1 MKLILVRHGQ
11 SEWNQLNQFTGWE
24 DVGLTEKGINEA
36 KSAGHKL
43 KEAGID
49 FDLAYTSRLKRAIKT
64 LYYILDET
72 DRLWVDVTKTWRL
85 NERHYGALQGLNKKE
100 TAEKYGDEQVHIW
113 RRSYDVCPP
122 AMAADQAA
130 KFLVD
135 PRYAN
140 LVKDRIPLTENL
152 KITLERVMPFY
163 EDHIVPALLDDKN
176 VLVAAHG
183 NSLRALI
190 KKIEGIA
197 DDEITSLEIATGVPI
212 VYEFDADLKVIDKK
226 ILDA

>member
-122 AMAADQAA
+122 AMSADQAA
-130 KFLVD
+130 KFLID

-140 LVKDRIPLTENL
+140 LAKDRIPLTENL

-163 EDHIVPALLDDKN
+163 EDYIVPALLDDKN

-197 DDEITSLEIATGVPI
+197 DDEITSLEIATGIPI
-212 VYEFDADLKVIDKK
+212 VYEFDTDLKVIDKK

>member
-122 AMAADQAA
+122 AMSADQAA

-140 LVKDRIPLTENL
+140 LAKDRIPLTENL

-163 EDHIVPALLDDKN
+163 EDYIVPALLDDKN

-212 VYEFDADLKVIDKK
+212 VYEFDTDLKVIDKK

>member
-24 DVGLTEKGINEA
+24 DVGLTEKGIHEA

-122 AMAADQAA
+122 TMAADQAA

-140 LVKDRIPLTENL
+140 LAKDRIPLTENL

-163 EDHIVPALLDDKN
+163 EDYIVPALLDNKN

>member
-140 LVKDRIPLTENL
+140 LAKDRIPLTENL

-163 EDHIVPALLDDKN
+163 EDYIVPALLDDKN

-197 DDEITSLEIATGVPI
+197 DDEITSLEIATGIPI
-212 VYEFDADLKVIDKK
+212 VYEFDTDLKVIDKK

>member
-122 AMAADQAA
+122 AMAADQAS

-140 LVKDRIPLTENL
+140 LAKDRIPLTENL

-212 VYEFDADLKVIDKK
+212 VYEFDTDLKVIDKK

>member
-122 AMAADQAA
+122 AMAADQAS

-140 LVKDRIPLTENL
+140 LAKDRIPLTENL

-163 EDHIVPALLDDKN
+163 EDYIVPALLDDKN

-212 VYEFDADLKVIDKK
+212 VYEFDADLKVVDKK

>member
-122 AMAADQAA
+122 AMSADQAA

-140 LVKDRIPLTENL
+140 LAKDRIPLTENL

-163 EDHIVPALLDDKN
+163 EDYIVPALLDDKN

-197 DDEITSLEIATGVPI
+197 DDEITSLEIATGIPI
-212 VYEFDADLKVIDKK
+212 VYEFDTDLKVIDKK

>member
-1 MKLILVRHGQ
+1 
-11 SEWNQLNQFTGWE
+11 
-24 DVGLTEKGINEA
+24 
-36 KSAGHKL
+36 
-43 KEAGID
+43 
-49 FDLAYTSRLKRAIKT
+49 
-64 LYYILDET
+64 
-72 DRLWVDVTKTWRL
+72 
-85 NERHYGALQGLNKKE
+85 
-100 TAEKYGDEQVHIW
+100 
-113 RRSYDVCPP
+113 
-122 AMAADQAA
+122 MAADQAA

-140 LVKDRIPLTENL
+140 LAKDRIPLTENL

-163 EDHIVPALLDDKN
+163 EDYIVPALLDDKN

-212 VYEFDADLKVIDKK
+212 VYEFDADLKVVDKK

>member
-140 LVKDRIPLTENL
+140 LAKDRIPLTENL

-163 EDHIVPALLDDKN
+163 EDYIVPALLDDKN

-212 VYEFDADLKVIDKK
+212 VYEFDTDLKVIDKK

>member
-140 LVKDRIPLTENL
+140 LAKDRIPLTENL

-212 VYEFDADLKVIDKK
+212 VYEFDTDLKVIDKK

>member
-43 KEAGID
+43 KDAGID

-140 LVKDRIPLTENL
+140 LAKDRIPLTENL

-212 VYEFDADLKVIDKK
+212 VYEFDADLKVVDKK

>member
-122 AMAADQAA
+122 AMSADQAA
-130 KFLVD
+130 KFLID

-140 LVKDRIPLTENL
+140 LAKDRIPLTENL

-212 VYEFDADLKVIDKK
+212 VYEFDTDLKVIDKK

>member
-122 AMAADQAA
+122 AMSADQAA
-130 KFLVD
+130 KFLID

-140 LVKDRIPLTENL
+140 LAKDRIPLTENL

-197 DDEITSLEIATGVPI
+197 DDEITSLEIATGIPI
-212 VYEFDADLKVIDKK
+212 VYEFDTDLKVIDKK

>member
-43 KEAGID
+43 KEASID

-140 LVKDRIPLTENL
+140 LAKDRIPLTENL

-163 EDHIVPALLDDKN
+163 EDYIVPALLDDKN

-212 VYEFDADLKVIDKK
+212 VYEFDTDLKVIDKK

>member
-122 AMAADQAA
+122 AMSADQAA

-140 LVKDRIPLTENL
+140 LAKDRIPLTENL

-212 VYEFDADLKVIDKK
+212 VYEFDTDLKVIDKK

>member
-122 AMAADQAA
+122 AMSADQAA
-130 KFLVD
+130 KFLID

-140 LVKDRIPLTENL
+140 LAKDRIPLTENL

-163 EDHIVPALLDDKN
+163 EDYIVPALLDDKN

-212 VYEFDADLKVIDKK
+212 VYEFDTDLKVIDKK

>member
-49 FDLAYTSRLKRAIKT
+49 FDLAYTSRLIRAIKT

-122 AMAADQAA
+122 AMSADQAA
-130 KFLVD
+130 KFLID

-140 LVKDRIPLTENL
+140 LAKDRIPLTENL

-163 EDHIVPALLDDKN
+163 EDYIVPALLDDKN

-197 DDEITSLEIATGVPI
+197 DDEITSLEIATGIPI
-212 VYEFDADLKVIDKK
+212 VYEFDTDLKVIDKK

>member
-100 TAEKYGDEQVHIW
+100 TAEKYGDEQVDIW

-122 AMAADQAA
+122 AMAADQAS

-140 LVKDRIPLTENL
+140 LAKDRIPLTENL

-163 EDHIVPALLDDKN
+163 EDYIVPALLDDKN

-212 VYEFDADLKVIDKK
+212 VYEFDTDLKVIDKK

>member
-85 NERHYGALQGLNKKE
+85 NERHYGALQGLSLI
-100 TAEKYGDEQVHIW
+100 HI
-113 RRSYDVCPP
+113 
-122 AMAADQAA
+122 
-130 KFLVD
+130 
-135 PRYAN
+135 
-140 LVKDRIPLTENL
+140 
-152 KITLERVMPFY
+152 
-163 EDHIVPALLDDKN
+163 
-176 VLVAAHG
+176 
-183 NSLRALI
+183 
-190 KKIEGIA
+190 
-197 DDEITSLEIATGVPI
+197 
-212 VYEFDADLKVIDKK
+212 
-226 ILDA
+226 

>member
-130 KFLVD
+130 KFLID

-140 LVKDRIPLTENL
+140 LAKDRIPLTENL

-212 VYEFDADLKVIDKK
+212 VYEFDTDLKVIDKK

>member
-122 AMAADQAA
+122 AMAADQVA

-140 LVKDRIPLTENL
+140 LAKDRIPLTENL

-163 EDHIVPALLDDKN
+163 EDYIVPALLDDKN

-212 VYEFDADLKVIDKK
+212 VYEFDADLKVVDKK